1 MFLDFLSTLVS
12 VPTTILKYFMPRT
25 VTMDAYDKLEKIGE
39 GTYGVVYKCME
50 RSSKE
55 IVAVK
60 KIRMEMEDEGLP
72 STAIREISILKELNH
87 PNIVNLREILMD
99 DIRLYLVFEFVPMDL
114 KKFIDSRPKKHLD
127 EVLTKSF
134 AYQLLVAIYYCHVR
148 RILHRDLKP
157 QNILIDIKNNIL
169 KVADFGLG
177 RTFGLPIRVYTHEVV
192 TLWYRAPEVLLNTQR
207 YGCPIDMWSIAC
219 IFAEMASG
227 KPLFQGDSEIDQLFH
242 IFRIL
247 TTPNEKTWPGVS
259 ELKDYK
265 PSFPTWNENIL
276 QKSVK
281 NLNNVGLSLLQKML
295 IYDPSKRINARD
307 ALQHIYFKDLNK
319 NTLPAHPEI
328 TF

>member
-1 MFLDFLSTLVS
+1 MIKLFF
-12 VPTTILKYFMPRT
+12 RT

-60 KIRMEMEDEGLP
+60 KIRMEMEDEGIP
-72 STAIREISILKELNH
+72 ATAIREISILKELNH

-99 DIRLYLVFEFVPMDL
+99 DSRLYLVFEFVPMDL

-127 EVLTKSF
+127 ENITKSF
-134 AYQLLVAIYYCHVR
+134 TYQLLVAIYYCHVR

-157 QNILIDIKNNIL
+157 QNILVDIKNNIL

-207 YGCPIDMWSIAC
+207 YGCPIDMWSVAC
-219 IFAEMASG
+219 IFAEMAGG

-247 TTPNEKTWPGVS
+247 TTPNENTWPGVS

-265 PSFPTWNENIL
+265 PSFPTWSENIL
-276 QKSVK
+276 KKSVK
-281 NLNNVGLSLLQKML
+281 NINNMGLDLLQKML

-307 ALQHIYFKDLNK
+307 ALQHHYFKDLNK
-319 NTLPAHPEI
+319 NTIPAHPEI
-328 TF
+328 KF

>member
-1 MFLDFLSTLVS
+1 
-12 VPTTILKYFMPRT
+12 
-25 VTMDAYDKLEKIGE
+25 MDAYDKLEKIGE

-60 KIRMEMEDEGLP
+60 KIRMEMEDEGIP
-72 STAIREISILKELNH
+72 ATAIREISILKELNH

-99 DIRLYLVFEFVPMDL
+99 DSRLYLVFEFVPMDL

-127 EVLTKSF
+127 EATTQSF
-134 AYQLLVAIYYCHVR
+134 TYQLLVAIYFCHVR

-157 QNILIDIKNNIL
+157 QNILIDIKHNIL

-207 YGCPIDMWSIAC
+207 YGCPIDVWSIGC
-219 IFAEMASG
+219 IYAEMAQG
-227 KPLFQGDSEIDQLFH
+227 KPLFQGDSEIDQLFR

-247 TTPNEKTWPGVS
+247 TTPNEDTWPGVS

-265 PSFPTWNENIL
+265 PTFPKWSDNML
-276 QKSVK
+276 KDSVK
-281 NLNNVGLSLLQKML
+281 NLSSDGIELMEQMLL
-295 IYDPSKRINARD
+295 YDPSKRINARD
-307 ALQHIYFKDLNK
+307 ALQHSYFKNLDK
-319 NTLPAHPEI
+319 SILPSLPDI
-328 TF
+328 KF

>member
-1 MFLDFLSTLVS
+1 
-12 VPTTILKYFMPRT
+12 
-25 VTMDAYDKLEKIGE
+25 MDAYDKLEKIGE

-60 KIRMEMEDEGLP
+60 KIRMEMEDEGIP
-72 STAIREISILKELNH
+72 ATAIREISILKELNH

-99 DIRLYLVFEFVPMDL
+99 DSRLYLVFEFVPMDL

-127 EVLTKSF
+127 ENITKSF
-134 AYQLLVAIYYCHVR
+134 TYQLLVAIYYCHVR

-157 QNILIDIKNNIL
+157 QNILVDIKNNIL

-207 YGCPIDMWSIAC
+207 YGCPIDMWSVAC
-219 IFAEMASG
+219 IFAEMAGG

-247 TTPNEKTWPGVS
+247 TTPNENTWPGVS

-265 PSFPTWNENIL
+265 PSFPTWSENIL
-276 QKSVK
+276 KKSVK
-281 NLNNVGLSLLQKML
+281 NINNMGLDLLQKML

-307 ALQHIYFKDLNK
+307 ALQHHYFKDLNK
-319 NTLPAHPEI
+319 NTIPAHPEI
-328 TF
+328 KF

>member
-1 MFLDFLSTLVS
+1 MFH
-12 VPTTILKYFMPRT
+12 KT

-60 KIRMEMEDEGLP
+60 KIRMEMEDEGIP
-72 STAIREISILKELNH
+72 ATAIREISILKELNH

-99 DIRLYLVFEFVPMDL
+99 DSRLYLVFEFVPMDL

-127 EVLTKSF
+127 ENITKSF
-134 AYQLLVAIYYCHVR
+134 TYQLLVAIYYCHVR

-157 QNILIDIKNNIL
+157 QNILVDIKNNIL

-207 YGCPIDMWSIAC
+207 YGCPIDMWSVAC
-219 IFAEMASG
+219 IFAEMAGG

-247 TTPNEKTWPGVS
+247 TTPNENTWPGVS

-265 PSFPTWNENIL
+265 PSFPTWSENIL
-276 QKSVK
+276 KKSVK
-281 NLNNVGLSLLQKML
+281 NINNMGLDLLQKML

-307 ALQHIYFKDLNK
+307 ALQHHYFKDLNK
-319 NTLPAHPEI
+319 NTIPAHPEI
-328 TF
+328 KF

>member
-1 MFLDFLSTLVS
+1 
-12 VPTTILKYFMPRT
+12 
-25 VTMDAYDKLEKIGE
+25 MDAYDKLEKIGE

-60 KIRMEMEDEGLP
+60 KIRMEMEDEGIP
-72 STAIREISILKELNH
+72 ATAIREISILKELNH

-99 DIRLYLVFEFVPMDL
+99 DSRLYLVFEFVPMDL

-127 EVLTKSF
+127 ENITKSF
-134 AYQLLVAIYYCHVR
+134 TYQLLVAIYYCHVR

-157 QNILIDIKNNIL
+157 QNILVDIKNNIL

-207 YGCPIDMWSIAC
+207 YGCPIDMWSVAC
-219 IFAEMASG
+219 IFAEMAGG

-242 IFRIL
+242 IFRRL
-247 TTPNEKTWPGVS
+247 CSGRH
-259 ELKDYK
+259 
-265 PSFPTWNENIL
+265 
-276 QKSVK
+276 
-281 NLNNVGLSLLQKML
+281 KM
-295 IYDPSKRINARD
+295 Y
-307 ALQHIYFKDLNK
+307 
-319 NTLPAHPEI
+319 T
-328 TF
+328 

>member
-1 MFLDFLSTLVS
+1 
-12 VPTTILKYFMPRT
+12 
-25 VTMDAYDKLEKIGE
+25 MDAYDKLEKIGE

-60 KIRMEMEDEGLP
+60 KIRMEMEDEGIP
-72 STAIREISILKELNH
+72 ATAIREISILKELNH

-99 DIRLYLVFEFVPMDL
+99 DSRLYLVFEFVPMDL

-127 EVLTKSF
+127 ENITKSF
-134 AYQLLVAIYYCHVR
+134 TYQLLVAIYYCHVR

-157 QNILIDIKNNIL
+157 QNILVDIKNNIL

-207 YGCPIDMWSIAC
+207 YGCPIDMWSVAC
-219 IFAEMASG
+219 IFAEMAGG

-247 TTPNEKTWPGVS
+247 TTPNENTWPGVS

-265 PSFPTWNENIL
+265 PSFPTWSENIL
-276 QKSVK
+276 KKSVK
-281 NLNNVGLSLLQKML
+281 NINNMGLDLLQKML

-307 ALQHIYFKDLNK
+307 ALDRKSVV
-319 NTLPAHPEI
+319 
-328 TF
+328 